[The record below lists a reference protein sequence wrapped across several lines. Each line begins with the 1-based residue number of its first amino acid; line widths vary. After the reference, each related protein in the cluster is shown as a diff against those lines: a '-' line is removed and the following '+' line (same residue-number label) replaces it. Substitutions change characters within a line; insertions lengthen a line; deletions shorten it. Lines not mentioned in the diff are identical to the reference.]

1 VLALDGAPIRKAR
14 ITAESD
20 RPCSESGGEATEA
33 DANGRFE
40 LRLPCAGVWRLS
52 GEATGFPKQRYEQHD
67 GFSTGI
73 VLNAAHPA
81 HEVVFRMA
89 PSSSILGTVLDEAG
103 EPVRDAKVFLLMA
116 EPAGEEPFRTVDQTI
131 TDDRG
136 LYEFSGLSPA
146 GYFVAVQAQ
155 PWYAVAAGSTRGIG
169 NLQVNAGS
177 NAAMDPSL
185 DVTYPITYFPAA
197 TDAASAST
205 VEVAAGATQQAD
217 IHLSPVPSVHVVL
230 PAGGRASLGFGGGRP
245 MGRGG
250 PTPPIE
256 ELTAFGALRF
266 EPTSVHPLAD
276 GSVEVGGF
284 APGEYALA
292 EARRREGAG
301 EQEFTIGEDAARTVS
316 LAASAHKPEVA
327 RETTGTLTGT
337 VLLAG
342 EPCEGAL
349 VLLVPVVGANAALRR
364 QQSNTDGSFG
374 FEKVPIGKYIA
385 VAVDQGW
392 SLDLKDRQTLDAFLV
407 HGSPVDFKGSTTLRT
422 PLAAQS
428 R

>member
-1 VLALDGAPIRKAR
+1 MDSITRAAVVLATLVGLACGDATAQKPSNFLISGTVLALDGAPIRKAR

-217 IHLSPVPSVHVVL
+217 
-230 PAGGRASLGFGGGRP
+230 
-245 MGRGG
+245 
-250 PTPPIE
+250 PPFAC
-256 ELTAFGALRF
+256 AFGSRGPSGWRTR
-266 EPTSVHPLAD
+266 EPGIRGRKAD
-276 GSVEVGGF
+276 G
-284 APGEYALA
+284 P
-292 EARRREGAG
+292 RRS
-301 EQEFTIGEDAARTVS
+301 DAADRGV
-316 LAASAHKPEVA
+316 HRVW
-327 RETTGTLTGT
+327 G
-337 VLLAG
+337 
-342 EPCEGAL
+342 
-349 VLLVPVVGANAALRR
+349 
-364 QQSNTDGSFG
+364 
-374 FEKVPIGKYIA
+374 IA
-385 VAVDQGW
+385 VRADLGSSACGW
-392 SLDLKDRQTLDAFLV
+392 F
-407 HGSPVDFKGSTTLRT
+407 G
-422 PLAAQS
+422 
-428 R
+428 